1 MIKNKKKIK
10 LKQKPAKLI
19 EDIIENFRFK
29 IPNGLPP
36 ISSLISGYF
45 SYDSIRYI
53 ENIPNSCKDD
63 LNIPDVR
70 LLRPRILII
79 YDNLKK
85 KIFYISN
92 IFNDEKISNYEKK
105 FDEIK
110 D

>member
-1 MIKNKKKIK
+1 M
-10 LKQKPAKLI
+10 
-19 EDIIENFRFK
+19 
-29 IPNGLPP
+29 
-36 ISSLISGYF
+36 
-45 SYDSIRYI
+45 
-53 ENIPNSCKDD
+53 ENIPNNCKDD

-105 FDEIK
+105 FE
-110 D
+110 